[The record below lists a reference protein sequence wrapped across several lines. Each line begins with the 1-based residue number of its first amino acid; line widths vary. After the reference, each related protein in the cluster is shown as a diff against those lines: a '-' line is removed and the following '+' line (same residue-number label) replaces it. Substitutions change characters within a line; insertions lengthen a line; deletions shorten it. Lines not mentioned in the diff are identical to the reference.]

1 MPAIPD
7 FASKHFTIQKIAEGI
22 YAAIAIDGGHAVCN
36 AGLVDLGG
44 RFLVFDTFVSPQAAQ
59 DLHRFITDHYGRIPI
74 VVINSHYHNDHIWG
88 NQVFAP
94 KAPVISS
101 TRTYELIGTS
111 GMEEFKWYSTNSAQQ
126 LEDLRRQY
134 QDAQDEYQR
143 KQLVLIMGE
152 YEGVLQALPHLKV
165 CLPNITFD
173 GRLEIR
179 GRLRTAELSSY
190 REAHSGSDTVL
201 YLPKDKVVF
210 MSDLLFVG
218 FHPYLADGDPFMLLK
233 ALRELSLLNATCYVP
248 GHGPVGSIEDVKLLI
263 KYIEACIGIARGLI
277 QAGQVSQDIIQR
289 VQVPEIFAGFQL
301 PQFYRSNI
309 TFLCKRLSSPQG
321 NQ

>member
-1 MPAIPD
+1 MPDIAS
-7 FASKHFTIQKIAEGI
+7 FASKHFTIQRLADGV

-44 RFLVFDTFVSPQAAQ
+44 QLLVFDTFVSPQAAQ
-59 DLHRFITDHYGRIPI
+59 DLKRFITDHYGQRPI
-74 VVINSHYHNDHIWG
+74 VVVNSHYHNDHIWG
-88 NQVFAP
+88 NQVFVPEALF
-94 KAPVISS
+94 ISS
-101 TRTYELIGTS
+101 TRTYELISTS
-111 GMEEFKWYSTNSAQQ
+111 GMEEFNWYTANSTQQ
-126 LEDLRRQY
+126 LEALRRQY

-152 YEGVLQALPHLKV
+152 YEGVLQALPNLRV

-179 GRLRTAELSSY
+179 GRLRTAELWSY
-190 REAHSGSDTVL
+190 SEAHSGSDTVL
-201 YLPKDKVVF
+201 FLPQDRIVF

-233 ALRELSLLNATCYVP
+233 ALSDISLLNATYYVP

-263 KYIEACIGIARGLI
+263 RYIEACIDTARGMV
-277 QAGQVSQDIIQR
+277 QAGQVSQDYIQQMP
-289 VQVPEIFAGFQL
+289 VSETFAGFQL
-301 PQFYRSNI
+301 PQFYRANI
-309 TFLCKRLSSPQG
+309 AFLCKRLSSPQG
-321 NQ
+321 NP

>member
-1 MPAIPD
+1 MPDIPD
-7 FASKHFTIQKIAEGI
+7 FVSKHFTIEKLADGI

-44 RFLVFDTFVSPQAAQ
+44 RLLVFDTFVSPQAAQ
-59 DLHRFITDHYGRIPI
+59 DLQRFITDEYGQMPI
-74 VVINSHYHNDHIWG
+74 VVVNSHYHNDHIWG

-94 KAPVISS
+94 EVPLISS

-111 GMEEFKWYSTNSAQQ
+111 GMEEFNWYSANTAQQ
-126 LEDLRRQY
+126 LEALLSQY
-134 QDAQDEYQR
+134 QDTQDENQR
-143 KQLVLIMGE
+143 KQLVLIIGE

-173 GRLEIR
+173 NRLEIR

-190 REAHSGSDTVL
+190 SEAHSGSDIVL
-201 YLPKDKVVF
+201 YLPQDKIVF

-233 ALRELSLLNATCYVP
+233 ALSELSLLNATYYVP

-263 KYIEACIGIARGLI
+263 KYIEACINIARGLV
-277 QAGQVSQDIIQR
+277 QTGQVSQDVIQR
-289 VQVPEIFAGFQL
+289 VQVPETFAGFQL

-309 TFLCKRLSSPQG
+309 DFLCKRLSLPQG